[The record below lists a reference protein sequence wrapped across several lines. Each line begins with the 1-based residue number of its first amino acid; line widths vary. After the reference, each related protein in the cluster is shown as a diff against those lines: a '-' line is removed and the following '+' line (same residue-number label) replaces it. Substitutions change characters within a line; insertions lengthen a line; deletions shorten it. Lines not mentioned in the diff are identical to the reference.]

1 VSQLLAPSLRRAS
14 DLRSC
19 SRRAAVLA
27 SGPGPVRIHASA
39 AAHHDQPKLLRTP
52 GWRQRSRI
60 LGNTRDPP
68 GTLAAKAPAVNAAR
82 SAGPRLGLQP
92 GAADLSHP

>member
-1 VSQLLAPSLRRAS
+1 VTQLLAPSLRRAS

-27 SGPGPVRIHASA
+27 SGPVRIHVSSA
-39 AAHHDQPKLLRTP
+39 AAHHDQPKLLRTH

-68 GTLAAKAPAVNAAR
+68 GTLAAKALAINAAR
-82 SAGPRLGLQP
+82 SAGPRLDLQP